1 MWQLLLGLPAAHK
14 AQAADNAPQR
24 IQIPPKQYRRSDT
37 RPWYLQRR
45 DEILEER
52 YDAGCENEET
62 GERWYEGWVSGREEE
77 RYLKPIW
84 TAPPSG
90 MSRLEKVAHH
100 ASCRDAVRVRC
111 PICDVVL
118 HVVQFCG
125 GGASHYSGPGHLSC
139 EHSELLAAVDEI
151 ELCND
156 VSRWVRLI
164 VEYCAPHTDQ
174 DAATVDAFPGW
185 PLQLDDA
192 SMQYWVGECVAGF
205 PQEQD
210 EPLLPYSKRLQFR
223 CVVDSG
229 PDTDEFEKDREF
241 DGDQKQD
248 GVRVLCEGLRPEYI
262 AVLRGAAAWSS
273 TRVRWRVSGAKRAFR
288 ASSSCAGCSCT

>member
-45 DEILEER
+45 DEVLEER
-52 YDAGCENEET
+52 YDAACEDEET
-62 GERWYEGWVSGREEE
+62 GERWYEGWVSGRKEE

-192 SMQYWVGECVAGF
+192 SMQYWVGECVAG
-205 PQEQD
+205 
-210 EPLLPYSKRLQFR
+210 RT
-223 CVVDSG
+223 G
-229 PDTDEFEKDREF
+229 
-241 DGDQKQD
+241 
-248 GVRVLCEGLRPEYI
+248 
-262 AVLRGAAAWSS
+262 
-273 TRVRWRVSGAKRAFR
+273 R
-288 ASSSCAGCSCT
+288 ASTPLQQAPSVQVRGRLGTRYG

>member
-24 IQIPPKQYRRSDT
+24 IQIPPKKYRRSDT

-45 DEILEER
+45 DEVLEER
-52 YDAGCENEET
+52 YDAACEDEET
-62 GERWYEGWVSGREEE
+62 GERWYEGWVSGRKEE

-125 GGASHYSGPGHLSC
+125 GGASHTGLPR
-139 EHSELLAAVDEI
+139 E
-151 ELCND
+151 
-156 VSRWVRLI
+156 R
-164 VEYCAPHTDQ
+164 PPTQ
-174 DAATVDAFPGW
+174 
-185 PLQLDDA
+185 
-192 SMQYWVGECVAGF
+192 
-205 PQEQD
+205 PQ
-210 EPLLPYSKRLQFR
+210 PPPSW
-223 CVVDSG
+223 
-229 PDTDEFEKDREF
+229 T
-241 DGDQKQD
+241 
-248 GVRVLCEGLRPEYI
+248 
-262 AVLRGAAAWSS
+262 
-273 TRVRWRVSGAKRAFR
+273 
-288 ASSSCAGCSCT
+288 